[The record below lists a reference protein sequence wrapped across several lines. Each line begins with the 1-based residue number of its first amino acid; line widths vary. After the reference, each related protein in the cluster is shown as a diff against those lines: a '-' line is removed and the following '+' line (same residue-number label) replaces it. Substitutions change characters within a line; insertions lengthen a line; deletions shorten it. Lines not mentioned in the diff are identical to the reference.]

1 MMSGLMMVFLL
12 IAVAYMLMVEQ
23 TIKQE
28 TETAHQ
34 KKSEAEEREK
44 TLAQQNSLLEEREK
58 ALARQNSLLLSKDE
72 FIQEIVLKYDEG
84 EELLHDCLYN
94 EFKDDLPRWNASL
107 ERDNTIRFNEPEVL
121 FESGRADLRTKF
133 QDILN
138 QFFPR
143 YIAIL
148 TKNEF
153 RDRIDEV
160 RVEGHTSSDW
170 RFSVSD
176 ELRYLNNA
184 QLSQARALSV
194 VQYVYQLNDVST
206 ARDWLRTTLRS
217 NGLSFAKPVYDLEGR
232 EDADRSRRVEF
243 RVLTKAKEEL
253 MRIIGKYKSDQAATG
268 E

>member
-107 ERDNTIRFNEPEVL
+107 ERDNTIRFNEQEVL

-184 QLSQARALSV
+184 QL
-194 VQYVYQLNDVST
+194 
-206 ARDWLRTTLRS
+206 
-217 NGLSFAKPVYDLEGR
+217 
-232 EDADRSRRVEF
+232 
-243 RVLTKAKEEL
+243 
-253 MRIIGKYKSDQAATG
+253 
-268 E
+268 